1 MAFIILA
8 QVGHLE
14 ALGGSFPPLQNS
26 PKSPKGLAANVQ

>member
-26 PKSPKGLAANVQ
+26 KSPKGLAANMQ